1 MPRFGAWRRETE
13 RLKARLAGRKAD
25 CPHSRLGVARGIRKL
40 RYHCEYERNSY
51 CRAASRFQRER
62 ESERKPL
69 VIRIF
74 APRAVDPASVS
85 FQVAPGTAVC
95 AVEFDGIPDETLGD
109 TYGADSL
116 QALQLAADVE
126 PVLKRLSNN
135 YDFYF
140 RTGEGYF
147 DD

>member
-1 MPRFGAWRRETE
+1 LT
-13 RLKARLAGRKAD
+13 ARLLPVTLVSFGSQAIYENCVTIAD
-25 CPHSRLGVARGIRKL
+25 MKETPIA
-40 RYHCEYERNSY
+40 ERHLVFNEKGKSK
-51 CRAASRFQRER
+51 
-62 ESERKPL
+62 RKPL

-95 AVEFDGIPDETLGD
+95 AVEFNGIPNETLGD

-116 QALQLAADVE
+116 QTLQLAADVE
-126 PVLKRLSNN
+126 PVLKRLSSN

-140 RTGEGYF
+140 PTGEGYF
-147 DD
+147 DE

>member
-1 MPRFGAWRRETE
+1 MKETPIAE
-13 RLKARLAGRKAD
+13 RHLVFSEKGK
-25 CPHSRLGVARGIRKL
+25 
-40 RYHCEYERNSY
+40 Y
-51 CRAASRFQRER
+51 
-62 ESERKPL
+62 ERKPL

-140 RTGEGYF
+140 PTGEGYF
-147 DD
+147 DE